1 MSDDTQHTNPS
12 DFVSEPHEILKAE
25 LLPHEFP
32 TEGEW
37 KRAITDR
44 KVMEQ
49 AFMAHEAKPDSN
61 VVTIGHPL
69 RGERFVAIPRG
80 ADAVTFHFT
89 IIPAREV
96 N

>member
-1 MSDDTQHTNPS
+1 MSDENQPNPS
-12 DFVSEPHEILKAE
+12 DFVSEPHEIVHAE

-49 AFMAHEAKPDSN
+49 ARMAHEAKPDSD
-61 VVTIGHPL
+61 VITISYPL
-69 RGERFVAIPRG
+69 RNERFVAIPRG
-80 ADAVTFHFT
+80 ASVIAFQFPV
-89 IIPAREV
+89 IPAREV

>member
-1 MSDDTQHTNPS
+1 MSDDNQPNAS
-12 DFVSEPHEILKAE
+12 DFVSEPHEVLKAE

-49 AFMAHEAKPDSN
+49 AFMEHQAKPDSN
-61 VVTIGHPL
+61 VVTIGYPL

-80 ADAVTFHFT
+80 ADAITFHFT
-89 IIPAREV
+89 IIPPREV